1 MAGRKGGEPK
11 LARKALGAYG
21 ERVAARHLLA
31 DGMELLDHNW
41 RCRWGE
47 LDLIARDGNAL
58 VFCEVKTRRSSHY
71 GVPAEAVVGAKA
83 LRIRRLASR
92 WMDETGQHAP
102 DVRFDVVA
110 VLAAKAGAANVEHL
124 RGVF

>member
-1 MAGRKGGEPK
+1 VTK
-11 LARKALGAYG
+11 LARNALGAYG
-21 ERVAARHLLA
+21 ERVAARHLVA

-58 VFCEVKTRRSSHY
+58 VFCEVKTRRSTRY
-71 GVPAEAVVGAKA
+71 GVPAEAVVEAKA
-83 LRIRRLASR
+83 RRIRRLASQ
-92 WMDETGQHAP
+92 WMRDTDHHASV
-102 DVRFDVVA
+102 VRFDVVA
-110 VLAAKAGAANVEHL
+110 VLAARAGAAAVEHL